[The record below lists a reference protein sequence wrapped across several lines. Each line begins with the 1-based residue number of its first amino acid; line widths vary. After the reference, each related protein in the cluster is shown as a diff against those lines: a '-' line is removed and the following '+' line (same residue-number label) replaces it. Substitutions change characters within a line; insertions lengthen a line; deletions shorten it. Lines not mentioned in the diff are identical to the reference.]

1 MAASRGARACAAPG
15 SRPPWRCPV
24 VCDLPHGGV
33 GADRARPDR
42 NAHERRDVLRPLGGR
57 RRPGRRR
64 PAVHGRQAGQHRRHV
79 GQPGTSQQV
88 EHERRSEDGDR
99 RRCGGHV
106 ADRHD
111 RSPSAPSKGTQR
123 PRPRPA
129 GSTGRRTP
137 FRGRN
142 ARVHA
147 PGKWPDRTAALGR
160 RRGRGLSDQKSY
172 ERHLVVGFVDARSTT
187 AQWTFQATPSASLLV
202 KCALARPEESPGQN
216 RNPDPPR
223 PGGCRK
229 PSRQL
234 TRQRVRHLGP
244 SAARCEA
251 TARSPAT
258 WPAGG
263 SPCGSRRPPLARVA
277 RRRVRQRSHR
287 TA

>member
-1 MAASRGARACAAPG
+1 MLSRSAAPTAASRGARACAAPG

-123 PRPRPA
+123 RRPRPP
-129 GSTGRRTP
+129 GSTGRCTP

-160 RRGRGLSDQKSY
+160 RCGRGLRIESPTGSISWSGSWTHVPPQGS
-172 ERHLVVGFVDARSTT
+172 GRSK
-187 AQWTFQATPSASLLV
+187 PRLSASLLV
-202 KCALARPEESPGQN
+202 KCALARPRGK
-216 RNPDPPR
+216 PR
-223 PGGCRK
+223 SEQK
-229 PSRQL
+229 P
-234 TRQRVRHLGP
+234 
-244 SAARCEA
+244 
-251 TARSPAT
+251 
-258 WPAGG
+258 
-263 SPCGSRRPPLARVA
+263 
-277 RRRVRQRSHR
+277 
-287 TA
+287 